1 MKTVV
6 AGANSCLSGLSG
18 AVVKRVDLV
27 QADGAYLVSFIAEIL
42 NADTFHRLKDLVLDL
57 VLDHVLPEGLNET
70 SGEKYSY
77 RSWMT
82 SVKHINHSLV
92 AWIKAAGEEQEHK
105 RLIVVGFER

>member
-1 MKTVV
+1 VKTVA

-18 AVVKRVDLV
+18 AIVKQVDIVL
-27 QADGAYLVSFIAEIL
+27 ADGACLISLIAEIL
-42 NADTFHRLKDLVLDL
+42 DADTFHHSKDLVLD
-57 VLDHVLPEGLNET
+57 DVLPEGLNET
-70 SGEKYSY
+70 FGEKYSC

-92 AWIKAAGEEQEHK
+92 AWIKGAGEEQEHK